1 MELIKKTIYMNRLKG
16 KTVTQITLDDDRNV
30 PDTKADIEYII
41 QEQGDVRLD
50 DCRVMGDRAGL
61 RGKLVFHILYQTPVQ
76 GNVESLSG
84 DIIFDELVNI
94 DGLDENDHV
103 QVQWDIEDLSADLVN
118 SRKVSVKAVIT
129 FTLFVQQIYDEQTA
143 VDAVG
148 EANLDCLKKT
158 VEAAQTA
165 LQKKDT
171 YRIREETELPASK
184 PNIREVLWSSVQLR
198 GVETR
203 PLDGSVSLRGEL
215 LLFCMYSGEE
225 EHIPVQWMERSVP
238 FSGTVDLPDCTEEM
252 IPAIDVRLQSQEL
265 NASPDYDGE
274 NRVLS
279 LDAVLEL
286 DITLYEEEVTEIL
299 ADVYAPG
306 KNLEPEWGKAYFES
320 LMIKNMSKCR
330 LSDKFTLSDSEK
342 LLQVCHCDGSVKI
355 DQVKIQEDGL
365 AVEGAV
371 CVTVLYISADD
382 RRPMQSVKGAVPFQY
397 VVEVK
402 GITPD
407 CIYRIKPG
415 MEQLAALMLG
425 SDEIEIK
432 AAVVFDVLVLKRVEE
447 QIIRSVTES
456 PLNMEAIEKMPGIV
470 GYIVQPGDTM
480 WGIAKKFRT
489 TQESVKQVNGLDS
502 DILKPGQRLLILKEA
517 EEMLQD

>member
-1 MELIKKTIYMNRLKG
+1 MELIRKTIYMNRLKG

-61 RGKLVFHILYQTPVQ
+61 RGKLAFHILYQTPVQ
-76 GNVESLSG
+76 GAVESLAG
-84 DIIFDELVNI
+84 DIPFDELVNI
-94 DGLDENDHV
+94 DGLEENDHI

-129 FTLFVQQIYDEQTA
+129 FTLLIQRIYDEQAA
-143 VDAVG
+143 VDASG
-148 EANLDCLKKT
+148 ETSLDCLKKT
-158 VEAAQTA
+158 IEAAQTA

-171 YRIREETELPASK
+171 YRIREEIELPASK
-184 PNIREVLWSSVQLR
+184 PNIREVLWSSLQLR
-198 GVETR
+198 GAETR
-203 PLDGSVSLRGEL
+203 PMDGGVSLRGEL

-225 EHIPVQWMERSVP
+225 EHIPVQWLERSVP

-252 IPAIDVRLQSQEL
+252 IPAIDVRLQNQEL
-265 NASPDYDGE
+265 AASPDYDGE
-274 NRVLS
+274 NRILS

-286 DITLYEEEVTEIL
+286 DITLYEEEAVEIL
-299 ADVYAPG
+299 SDVYAPG
-306 KNLEPEWGKAYFES
+306 KNLEPELEKAYFES
-320 LMIKNMSKCR
+320 LMVKNVSKCR
-330 LSDKFTLSDSEK
+330 LSDKFTLGGSEK

-355 DQVKIQEDGL
+355 DQVQVREEGL

-382 RRPMQSVKGAVPFQY
+382 RRPMQSVKSAVPFQY

-402 GITPD
+402 GIAPD
-407 CIYRIKPG
+407 CVYRIKPG
-415 MEQLAALMLG
+415 LEQLAALMLG
-425 SDEIEIK
+425 GDEIEIK
-432 AAVVFDVLVLKRVEE
+432 AAVTFDVLVLRRVEE
-447 QIIRSVTES
+447 QIIRSVAES
-456 PLNMEAIEKMPGIV
+456 PLDLDEIERMPGIV
-470 GYIVQPGDTM
+470 GYIVRQGDTL

-489 TQESVKQVNGLDS
+489 TQESVRQINGLDS
-502 DILKPGQRLLILKEA
+502 SLLKTGQRLLILKEA
-517 EEMLQD
+517 EEML